1 MLRVINFFCVAMAGF
16 ACLAL
21 YHVAEET
28 RVAHFRL
35 KQTEEGIVQ
44 TKIDMKVLQADWL
57 RVADPARIQ
66 RLAQGHLGMTND
78 PMKEYASLQDV
89 PRLGQPTP
97 GNENPITNAST
108 EVPVSNP
115 DNIHLVAVQ
124 TGN

>member
-1 MLRVINFFCVAMAGF
+1 MLRVINFFCVALAGF

-21 YHVAEET
+21 YHVAEQT
-28 RVAHFRL
+28 RVARL
-35 KQTEEGIVQ
+35 KLRDTEQKIVEA
-44 TKIDMKVLQADWL
+44 KVDMKVLQADWL

-66 RLAQGHLGMTND
+66 RLAQGHLGMTAD

-97 GNENPITNAST
+97 GNENPISNASAVT
-108 EVPVSNP
+108 PAPSNS
-115 DNIHLVAVQ
+115 DVHLVAVQ